1 MTRFLQ
7 WRMMNWGLVLWS
19 GYVATWA
26 VMTGAGPAVVALWW
40 LIGTTV
46 LGSLQTLARARRSVV

>member
-1 MTRFLQ
+1 MTSFLH
-7 WRMMNWGLVLWS
+7 WRKMTWGLVLWS

-26 VMTGAGPAVVALWW
+26 VMTSSGPAVVTLWW

-46 LGSLQTLARARRSVV
+46 LGSLHAFARARRSVL